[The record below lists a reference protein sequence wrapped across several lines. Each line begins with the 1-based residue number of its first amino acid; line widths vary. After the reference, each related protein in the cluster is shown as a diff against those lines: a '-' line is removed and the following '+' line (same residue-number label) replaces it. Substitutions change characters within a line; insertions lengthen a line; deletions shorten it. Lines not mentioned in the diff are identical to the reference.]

1 MRLAVPLDEEDL
13 VSNNGSTV
21 PGAPPSLTLPDIVE
35 ARERIRDQVVLT
47 PCTRS
52 MAFDDLL
59 ACSPWLKFET
69 RQRTGSFKDRG
80 ALNKLLQLS
89 EEERSRGIV
98 TASAGNHAQAV
109 AYHATRLGIPA
120 RVVMPIGTPLVKS
133 TRTRGFGASVILHGA
148 TVSEALA
155 EAIHL
160 VDQDGLTMVHPF
172 DDLAVIAGQGTIGLE
187 LVEQVADLTH
197 VVVPIGGGGIISGI
211 AVAVKALKPSLR
223 VIGVEAAAVP
233 AAFRARELGEVT
245 HVENA
250 ETIADGIAVQ
260 RIGDLAFP
268 LIEEYVDDIV
278 LVEEEEIASAILLL
292 LERERTVVEGAG
304 ATPLAAL
311 VSGRIPLGADDVV
324 AAVLCGGN
332 IDVNMI
338 ARIIERGLVADGRMA
353 RLMVTVRDRPG
364 SLAALSKIVA
374 GLGANVLEIRHRR
387 AFADITVG
395 DVQVVMH
402 LETRGREH
410 VKEIISALEAFGH
423 SVGEHT

>member
-1 MRLAVPLDEEDL
+1 MSEEDL
-13 VSNNGSTV
+13 VSKNGSTV
-21 PGAPPSLTLPDIVE
+21 PGAPPSLTLPDILE
-35 ARERIRDQVVLT
+35 ARERLGNQVVLT

-52 MAFDDLL
+52 MAFDDLV
-59 ACSPWLKFET
+59 ACSLWLKFET

-89 EEERSRGIV
+89 EDERSRGIV

-109 AYHATRLGIPA
+109 AHHATRLGIPA
-120 RVVMPIGTPLVKS
+120 TVVMPIGTPLVKS
-133 TRTRGFGASVILHGA
+133 ANTSGFGARVILHGD
-148 TVSEALA
+148 TVSESLA
-155 EAIHL
+155 EAL
-160 VDQDGLTMVHPF
+160 RMVDEDGLTMVHPY
-172 DDLAVIAGQGTIGLE
+172 DDIAVITGQGTIGLE
-187 LVEQVADLTH
+187 LVEQVPDLTH

-211 AVAVKALKPSLR
+211 AVAVKALNPSLH
-223 VIGVEAAAVP
+223 VIGVEAAAAP
-233 AAFRARELGEVT
+233 AAYRSREMGEVT
-245 HVENA
+245 PIEST

-260 RIGDLAFP
+260 RIGDLTFP

-278 LVEEEEIASAILLL
+278 IVEEEEIASAVLLL

-311 VSGRIPLGADDVV
+311 VSGRIPLGDDDVV

-364 SLAALSKIVA
+364 SLAALSKVV
-374 GLGANVLEIRHRR
+374 GDLGANVLEIRHRR

-395 DVQVVMH
+395 DVEVVMH
-402 LETRGREH
+402 LETRGKEH
-410 VKEIISALEAFGH
+410 VKEIVAALEAFGH
-423 SVGEHT
+423 SVGEHV

>member
-1 MRLAVPLDEEDL
+1 M
-13 VSNNGSTV
+13 
-21 PGAPPSLTLPDIVE
+21 
-35 ARERIRDQVVLT
+35 VLT

-52 MAFDDLL
+52 MAFGDLL
-59 ACSPWLKFET
+59 TCSLWLKFET

-89 EEERSRGIV
+89 DEERGRGIV

-109 AYHATRLGIPA
+109 AHHATRLGIPA
-120 RVVMPIGTPLVKS
+120 TIVMPVGIPLVKS
-133 TRTRGFGASVILHGA
+133 ANTRRFGGRVILYGE

-155 EAIHL
+155 EAHRM

-233 AAFRARELGEVT
+233 AASRARQLGEVT
-245 HVENA
+245 HIENA

-260 RIGDLAFP
+260 QIGDLTFP

-278 LVEEEEIASAILLL
+278 VVEEEEIASAILLL

-332 IDVNMI
+332 IDVNII
-338 ARIIERGLVADGRMA
+338 ARIIERGLVADGRIA

-410 VKEIISALEAFGH
+410 VREIISALEAFGH
-423 SVGEHT
+423 PVGEQT

>member
-1 MRLAVPLDEEDL
+1 
-13 VSNNGSTV
+13 
-21 PGAPPSLTLPDIVE
+21 
-35 ARERIRDQVVLT
+35 
-47 PCTRS
+47 
-52 MAFDDLL
+52 MAFSDLL
-59 ACSPWLKFET
+59 ACSLWLKFET

-89 EEERSRGIV
+89 DEERGRGIV

-120 RVVMPIGTPLVKS
+120 TIVMPIGTPLVKS
-133 TRTRGFGASVILHGA
+133 ANTRRFGGRVILHGE

-155 EAIHL
+155 EAHRM

-187 LVEQVADLTH
+187 LVDQVADLTH

-211 AVAVKALKPSLR
+211 AVAVKVLKPSLR

-338 ARIIERGLVADGRMA
+338 ARIIERGLVAHGRMA

-387 AFADITVG
+387 ACADITVG
-395 DVQVVMH
+395 DV
-402 LETRGREH
+402 
-410 VKEIISALEAFGH
+410 
-423 SVGEHT
+423 

>member
-133 TRTRGFGASVILHGA
+133 TRTRGFGASVILHGD

-155 EAIHL
+155 EAFRL
-160 VDQDGLTMVHPF
+160 VGQDGLTMVHPY
-172 DDLAVIAGQGTIGLE
+172 DDRDVIAGQGTIGLE
-187 LVEQVADLTH
+187 LVEQVEDLTH
-197 VVVPIGGGGIISGI
+197 VVVPLGGGGLISGI
-211 AVAVKALKPSLR
+211 AVAVKGLHPSVR
-223 VIGVEAAAVP
+223 VIGVEAAAAP
-233 AAFRARELGEVT
+233 AAYRSRKMGEIT
-245 HVENA
+245 PIEST

-260 RIGDLAFP
+260 RIGDLTFP
-268 LIEEYVDDIV
+268 LIQEYVDDIV
-278 LVEEEEIASAILLL
+278 IVEEEEIARAVLLL
-292 LERERTVVEGAG
+292 LEHERTVVEGAG
-304 ATPLAAL
+304 AISLAAL
-311 VSGRIPLGADDVV
+311 VSGRISLGSGDVV
-324 AAVLCGGN
+324 AAVLGGGN

-338 ARIIERGLVADGRMA
+338 ARIIERGLVVDGRMA
-353 RLMVTVRDRPG
+353 RLIVTVRDRPG
-364 SLAALSKIVA
+364 SLAELTKVV
-374 GLGANVLEIRHRR
+374 GDLGANVLEVRHRR
-387 AFADITVG
+387 AFADLTVG
-395 DVQVVMH
+395 DVEVVMH
-402 LETRGREH
+402 LETRGKEH
-410 VKEIISALEAFGH
+410 VKEIVAALEACGH
-423 SVGEHT
+423 SVGEHV

>member
-1 MRLAVPLDEEDL
+1 M
-13 VSNNGSTV
+13 
-21 PGAPPSLTLPDIVE
+21 
-35 ARERIRDQVVLT
+35 VLT

-52 MAFDDLL
+52 MPFSDLL
-59 ACSPWLKFET
+59 ACSLWLKFET

-89 EEERSRGIV
+89 DEERGRGIV

-120 RVVMPIGTPLVKS
+120 TIVMPIGTPLVKS
-133 TRTRGFGASVILHGA
+133 ANTRRFGGRVILHGE

-155 EAIHL
+155 EAHRM

-187 LVEQVADLTH
+187 LVDQVADLTH

-211 AVAVKALKPSLR
+211 AVAVKVLKPSLR

-338 ARIIERGLVADGRMA
+338 ARIIERGLVAHGRMA

>member
-1 MRLAVPLDEEDL
+1 M
-13 VSNNGSTV
+13 
-21 PGAPPSLTLPDIVE
+21 
-35 ARERIRDQVVLT
+35 VLT

-52 MAFDDLL
+52 MAFGDLL
-59 ACSPWLKFET
+59 ACSLWLKFET

-89 EEERSRGIV
+89 GEERSRGIV

-109 AYHATRLGIPA
+109 AHHATRLGIPA
-120 RVVMPIGTPLVKS
+120 TVVMPIGTPLVKS
-133 TRTRGFGASVILHGA
+133 ANTRRFGARVILYGD
-148 TVSEALA
+148 TVSESLGEALRM
-155 EAIHL
+155 

-172 DDLAVIAGQGTIGLE
+172 DDRAVIAGQGTIGLE

-197 VVVPIGGGGIISGI
+197 VVVPIGGGGVISGI
-211 AVAVKALKPSLR
+211 AVAVKALNPSLR
-223 VIGVEAAAVP
+223 VIGVEAAAAP
-233 AAFRARELGEVT
+233 AAYRSREMGEVT
-245 HVENA
+245 HIESA

-278 LVEEEEIASAILLL
+278 IVEEEEIAGAILML

-311 VSGRIPLGADDVV
+311 VSGRISLGADDVV

-353 RLMVTVRDRPG
+353 RLIVTLRDRPG
-364 SLAALSKIVA
+364 SLAALCKVVA

-395 DVQVVMH
+395 DVEVVMH

-410 VKEIISALEAFGH
+410 VKEIVAALEAFGH
-423 SVGEHT
+423 SVGEHVGEHI

>member
-1 MRLAVPLDEEDL
+1 M
-13 VSNNGSTV
+13 
-21 PGAPPSLTLPDIVE
+21 
-35 ARERIRDQVVLT
+35 VLT

-52 MAFDDLL
+52 MAFSDLL
-59 ACSPWLKFET
+59 ACSLWLKFET

-89 EEERSRGIV
+89 DEERGRGIV

-120 RVVMPIGTPLVKS
+120 TIVMPIGTPLVKS
-133 TRTRGFGASVILHGA
+133 ANTRRFGGRVILHGEM
-148 TVSEALA
+148 VSEALA
-155 EAIHL
+155 EAHRMA
-160 VDQDGLTMVHPF
+160 DQDGLTMVHPF

-197 VVVPIGGGGIISGI
+197 VVVPVGGGGIISGI
-211 AVAVKALKPSLR
+211 AVAGKALKPSLR

-292 LERERTVVEGAG
+292 LERDRTVVEGAG

>member
-1 MRLAVPLDEEDL
+1 M
-13 VSNNGSTV
+13 
-21 PGAPPSLTLPDIVE
+21 
-35 ARERIRDQVVLT
+35 VLT

-52 MAFDDLL
+52 MAFSDLL
-59 ACSPWLKFET
+59 ACSLWLKFET

-89 EEERSRGIV
+89 DEERGRGIV

-109 AYHATRLGIPA
+109 AHHATRLGIPA
-120 RVVMPIGTPLVKS
+120 TIVMPVGIPLVKS
-133 TRTRGFGASVILHGA
+133 ANTRRFGGRVILYGE

-155 EAIHL
+155 EAHRM

-187 LVEQVADLTH
+187 LVEQVTDLTH

-233 AAFRARELGEVT
+233 AASRARQLGEVT
-245 HVENA
+245 HIENA

-260 RIGDLAFP
+260 QIGDLTFP

-278 LVEEEEIASAILLL
+278 VVEEEEIASAILLL

-311 VSGRIPLGADDVV
+311 VSGRIPVGADDVV

-332 IDVNMI
+332 IDVNII
-338 ARIIERGLVADGRMA
+338 ARIIERGLVADGRIA

-410 VKEIISALEAFGH
+410 VREIISALEAFGH
-423 SVGEHT
+423 PVGEQT

>member
-1 MRLAVPLDEEDL
+1 M
-13 VSNNGSTV
+13 
-21 PGAPPSLTLPDIVE
+21 
-35 ARERIRDQVVLT
+35 VLT

-52 MAFDDLL
+52 MAYSDLL
-59 ACSPWLKFET
+59 ACSLWLKFET

-89 EEERSRGIV
+89 DEERGRGIV

-109 AYHATRLGIPA
+109 AHHATRLGIPA
-120 RVVMPIGTPLVKS
+120 TIVMPVGTPLVKS
-133 TRTRGFGASVILHGA
+133 ANTRRFGGRVILHGEMF
-148 TVSEALA
+148 SEALA
-155 EAIHL
+155 EAHRM

-233 AAFRARELGEVT
+233 AASRARQLGEVT

-260 RIGDLAFP
+260 RIGDLPFP

-278 LVEEEEIASAILLL
+278 VVEEEEIASAILLL

-332 IDVNMI
+332 IDVNII

-374 GLGANVLEIRHRR
+374 SLGANVLEIRHRR

-410 VKEIISALEAFGH
+410 VREIVSALEAFGH

>member
-1 MRLAVPLDEEDL
+1 
-13 VSNNGSTV
+13 
-21 PGAPPSLTLPDIVE
+21 
-35 ARERIRDQVVLT
+35 
-47 PCTRS
+47 
-52 MAFDDLL
+52 MAFSDLL
-59 ACSPWLKFET
+59 ACSLWLKFET

-89 EEERSRGIV
+89 DEERGRGIV

-109 AYHATRLGIPA
+109 AHHATRLGIPA
-120 RVVMPIGTPLVKS
+120 TIVMPVGIPLVKS
-133 TRTRGFGASVILHGA
+133 ANTRRFGGRVILYGE

-155 EAIHL
+155 EAHRM

-233 AAFRARELGEVT
+233 AASRARQLGEVT
-245 HVENA
+245 HIENA

-260 RIGDLAFP
+260 QIGDLAFP

-278 LVEEEEIASAILLL
+278 VVEEEEIASAILLL

-332 IDVNMI
+332 IDVNII
-338 ARIIERGLVADGRMA
+338 ARIIERGLVADGRIA

-410 VKEIISALEAFGH
+410 VREIISALEAFGH
-423 SVGEHT
+423 PVGEQT

>member
-1 MRLAVPLDEEDL
+1 MPA
-13 VSNNGSTV
+13 
-21 PGAPPSLTLPDIVE
+21 SLTLSDIRE
-35 ARERIRDQVVLT
+35 ARERLGDQVVFT

-52 MAFDDLL
+52 MGLDDLV
-59 ACSPWLKFET
+59 ACSLWLKFET

-80 ALNKLLQLS
+80 ALNKLLDLS
-89 EEERSRGIV
+89 EEERSQGIV

-120 RVVMPIGTPLVKS
+120 TIVMPVGTPLVKS
-133 TRTRGFGASVILHGA
+133 ANTRGFGARVILHGD
-148 TVSEALA
+148 TVSDSLA
-155 EAIHL
+155 EAL
-160 VDQDGLTMVHPF
+160 RMVDQEGLTMVHPY
-172 DDLAVIAGQGTIGLE
+172 DDLAVVAGQGTIGLE
-187 LVEQVADLTH
+187 LLEQVPDLTH

-211 AVAVKALKPSLR
+211 AVAAKALNPSLR
-223 VIGVEAAAVP
+223 IIGVEAAAAP
-233 AAFRARELGEVT
+233 AAYRSREMGKVT
-245 HVENA
+245 PIEST

-260 RIGDLAFP
+260 RIGDLTFP

-278 LVEEEEIASAILLL
+278 IVEEEEIASAILLL

-304 ATPLAAL
+304 ATPVAAL
-311 VSGRIPLGADDVV
+311 VSGRIPLGKDDVV

-364 SLAALSKIVA
+364 TLAELTKIV
-374 GLGANVLEIRHRR
+374 GDLGANVLEIRHRR

-395 DVQVVMH
+395 DVEVVMH
-402 LETRGREH
+402 VETRGKDHLREI
-410 VKEIISALEAFGH
+410 VDALEASGH
-423 SVGEHT
+423 SVGHA

>member
-1 MRLAVPLDEEDL
+1 
-13 VSNNGSTV
+13 
-21 PGAPPSLTLPDIVE
+21 
-35 ARERIRDQVVLT
+35 
-47 PCTRS
+47 
-52 MAFDDLL
+52 MAFGDLL
-59 ACSPWLKFET
+59 TCSLWLKFET

-89 EEERSRGIV
+89 DEERGRGIV

-109 AYHATRLGIPA
+109 AHHATRLGIPA
-120 RVVMPIGTPLVKS
+120 TIVMPLGTPLVKS
-133 TRTRGFGASVILHGA
+133 ANTRRFGGRVILHGE

-155 EAIHL
+155 EAHRM

-332 IDVNMI
+332 IDVNII
-338 ARIIERGLVADGRMA
+338 ARIIERGLVADGRIA

-410 VKEIISALEAFGH
+410 VREIISALEAFGH
-423 SVGEHT
+423 PVGEQT

>member
-1 MRLAVPLDEEDL
+1 M
-13 VSNNGSTV
+13 
-21 PGAPPSLTLPDIVE
+21 SLTLADIRE
-35 ARERIRDQVVLT
+35 ARDRLGDQVVLT

-52 MAFDDLL
+52 MAFGDLL
-59 ACSPWLKFET
+59 ACSLWLKFET

-109 AYHATRLGIPA
+109 AHHATRLGIPA
-120 RVVMPIGTPLVKS
+120 TVVMPIGTPLVKS
-133 TRTRGFGASVILHGA
+133 TNTRGFGARVILCGE
-148 TVSEALA
+148 TVSESLA
-155 EAIHL
+155 EAL
-160 VDQDGLTMVHPF
+160 RMVDEEDLTMVHPY

-187 LVEQVADLTH
+187 LAEQVPDLTH

-211 AVAVKALKPSLR
+211 AVAVKALNPSLR
-223 VIGVEAAAVP
+223 VVGVEAAAAP
-233 AAFRARELGEVT
+233 AAYRSREAGEVT
-245 HVENA
+245 AIEST

-260 RIGDLAFP
+260 RIGDLTFP

-278 LVEEEEIASAILLL
+278 IVGEEEIATAVLLL

-311 VSGRIPLGADDVV
+311 VSGRIPLGNDDVV

-364 SLAALSKIVA
+364 SLTALTKVVA

-395 DVQVVMH
+395 DVEVVMH
-402 LETRGREH
+402 LETRGKEH
-410 VKEIISALEAFGH
+410 VKEIVAALEAFGH
-423 SVGEHT
+423 SVGEQV